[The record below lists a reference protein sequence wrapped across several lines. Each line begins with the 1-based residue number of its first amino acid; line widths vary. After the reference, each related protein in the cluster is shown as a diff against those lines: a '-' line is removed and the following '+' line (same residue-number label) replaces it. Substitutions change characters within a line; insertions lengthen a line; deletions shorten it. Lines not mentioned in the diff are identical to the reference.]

1 MDTIDFDFKTSGYEL
16 TGEPEDE
23 FLYNGKSY
31 GCIAGCP
38 AIKIPED
45 KPVEFKNS
53 MVYIDSAYHAP
64 YTCKWKIENGKLYLI
79 GLNGT
84 IVNSCSDKPNDIDD
98 YKSIDLNYLY
108 PEHKEVFVDWYSGKI
123 SLVSGFYEIIRYS
136 KDGKRVFPKVLQLS
150 FESGK
155 LIKEEMEY
163 TAVPI
168 RDKIFEFMKILSV
181 PLVLIFMI
189 IYLPFDWLYGKLKII
204 IIKYL

>member
-108 PEHKEVFVDWYSGKI
+108 PEQKEVFVDWYSGKI

-136 KDGKRVFPKVLQLS
+136 KNGKRIFPKVLQLS
-150 FESGK
+150 FENGR
-155 LIKEEMEY
+155 IINEEMEFN
-163 TAVPI
+163 AIPFW
-168 RDKIFEFMKILSV
+168 DKIFQFLK
-181 PLVLIFMI
+181 VLILLLVFI
-189 IYLPFDWLYGKLKII
+189 SVCLNIPFDWLNGK
-204 IIKYL
+204 IKDIYR